1 MSNPRRPLRLL
12 HVVDSLER
20 GGLER
25 VVVDLAITQCRA
37 GDQVAVFSI
46 QDTGGFRP
54 ELEDAGVPVIVGA
67 KRRTLDLRVLRRLR
81 HAALA
86 HSGVEVVH
94 AHNFVPNYYAA
105 AALIAAGR
113 HPALVG
119 TCHDMGTRL
128 TNRRLRWLYRW
139 SLMRTARVAM
149 VGRQVHDRYV
159 TSGWVDAG
167 RATTVRNGIPVERFG
182 ISPERR
188 ASARAQLGLPPDA
201 IVIGCVGRL
210 VQLKNHRLMIAVL
223 PELVGAHPATRLV
236 LLGGGP
242 LREELQAQAAALG
255 LLDRVVFAGE
265 RAGVADLLPAFDV
278 FAMPSLTEG
287 LSVALLE
294 ACATGLAV
302 VATAVGGNP
311 EIVGE
316 AKAGL
321 LVPPG
326 DPSALRDA
334 IGRMLD
340 DGGLRERFGGAA
352 RRWTQTHASMD
363 AFRDAYDALYREAIA
378 A

>member
-1 MSNPRRPLRLL
+1 MSRPRRPLRLL

-67 KRRTLDLRVLRRLR
+67 KRRTLDLGGLRRLR

-94 AHNFVPNYYAA
+94 AQNFRPNYYAA

-210 VQLKNHRLMIAVL
+210 VQLKNHRLMIAGL
-223 PELVGAHPATRLV
+223 PELVGPHPPTIRV

-242 LREELQAQAAALG
+242 L
-255 LLDRVVFAGE
+255 
-265 RAGVADLLPAFDV
+265 P
-278 FAMPSLTEG
+278 
-287 LSVALLE
+287 
-294 ACATGLAV
+294 
-302 VATAVGGNP
+302 
-311 EIVGE
+311 
-316 AKAGL
+316 
-321 LVPPG
+321 
-326 DPSALRDA
+326 
-334 IGRMLD
+334 
-340 DGGLRERFGGAA
+340 
-352 RRWTQTHASMD
+352 
-363 AFRDAYDALYREAIA
+363 
-378 A
+378 